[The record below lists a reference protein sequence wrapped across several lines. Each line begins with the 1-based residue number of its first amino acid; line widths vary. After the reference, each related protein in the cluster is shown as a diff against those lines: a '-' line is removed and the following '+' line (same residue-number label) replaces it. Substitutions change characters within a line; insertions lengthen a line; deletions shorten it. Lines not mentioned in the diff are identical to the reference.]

1 MAKKKGKGG
10 LIESVLDRLIDTE
23 PRSQSELSP
32 GMAQSFR
39 QIKAALR
46 RDLEWLLNTRQT
58 IIEVPDYAKELPW
71 SVFVYGLPDLTSF
84 SLNSAR
90 DQQDL
95 LQVMETTIA
104 RFEPRLMNVAVT
116 MLPVSDTTR
125 VVRFQIEGLLR
136 ADPAPERVMFDT
148 IFDTIRGEYQVG
160 KETSAG

>member
-23 PRSQSELSP
+23 PRNQAEVGP
-32 GMAQSFR
+32 GMVQSLR

-58 IIEVPDYAKELPW
+58 IIDVPDYAKELPY

-95 LQVMETTIA
+95 LQIMESTIA
-104 RFEPRLMNVAVT
+104 KFEPRLMNVVVT
-116 MLPVSDTTR
+116 MLPLSETTR

-136 ADPAPERVMFDT
+136 ADPAPERVVFDT
-148 IFDTIRGEYQVG
+148 VFDTIRGEYQVG
-160 KETSAG
+160 REHSAG

>member
-10 LIESVLDRLIDTE
+10 LTESVLDRLIDTE
-23 PRSQSELSP
+23 PRNQAEVGP
-32 GMAQSFR
+32 GMVQSLR

-58 IIEVPDYAKELPW
+58 IIDVPDYAKELPY

-95 LQVMETTIA
+95 LQIMESTIA
-104 RFEPRLMNVAVT
+104 KFEPRLMNVVVT
-116 MLPVSDTTR
+116 MLPLSETTR

-136 ADPAPERVMFDT
+136 ADPAPERVVFDT
-148 IFDTIRGEYQVG
+148 VFDTIRGEYQVG
-160 KETSAG
+160 REHSAG

>member
-1 MAKKKGKGG
+1 MARKKGKGG

-23 PRSQSELSP
+23 PRSRDELSP
-32 GMAQSFR
+32 GMAQSLR
-39 QIKAALR
+39 QIKASLR

-58 IIEVPDYAKELPW
+58 IIEVPDYAKELPY

-95 LQVMETTIA
+95 LQIMESAIA
-104 RFEPRLMNVAVT
+104 KFEPRLMNVVVT
-116 MLPVSDTTR
+116 MLPVSETTR

-136 ADPAPERVMFDT
+136 ADPAPERVVFDT

-160 KETSAG
+160 KEHSAG

>member
-1 MAKKKGKGG
+1 MAKKRGKGG

-23 PRSQSELSP
+23 PRSHNELSP
-32 GMAQSFR
+32 GMAQSLR

-46 RDLEWLLNTRQT
+46 RDLEWLLNSRQT
-58 IIEVPDYAKELPW
+58 IIEVPDYAKELPY
-71 SVFVYGLPDLTSF
+71 SVFAYGLPDLTSF

-95 LQVMETTIA
+95 LQIMETTIA

-116 MLPVSDTTR
+116 MLPVSETTR

-136 ADPAPERVMFDT
+136 ADPAPERVIFDT
-148 IFDTIRGEYQVG
+148 VFDTIRGEYQVG
-160 KETSAG
+160 REHSAG